1 MALDKTALGALIKT
15 KLQAADPTIT
25 KPAMVE
31 AFANALADAIVTHI
45 TSAGV
50 VTIPISAI
58 ATSGSATNQTGPA
71 TPVVLPI
78 T

>member
-1 MALDKTALGALIKT
+1 MALSKTVLGALIKT
-15 KLQAADPTIT
+15 KLQDADPTIT
-25 KPAMVE
+25 KPDMVE

-50 VTIPISAI
+50 VTIPKDAISTA
-58 ATSGSATNQTGPA
+58 GSAAAQTGPTA
-71 TPVVLPI
+71 AVQLTI